1 MASTSGNVTQL
12 LMEWRNGDRQAL
24 DALIPIVYDE
34 LRAIAR
40 RYMNR
45 ERSGHTLQTAALIN
59 EAYLRLVDKQD
70 VAWQNRTHFFAISA
84 RIMRNLLV
92 DHARARQMAKR
103 GGGAVQVSLNEAIA
117 GSEPEMTV
125 DMLALDEA
133 LTRLAEFDERKA
145 RIVEL
150 RFFGGLSADETAEAL
165 DLSEITIKR
174 EWLKAKAW
182 LFRELGGTEP
192 PQSGE

>member
-70 VAWQNRTHFFAISA
+70 IAWQNRTHFFAISA

-92 DHARARQMAKR
+92 DYARARQMEKR

-117 GSEPEMTV
+117 GNEPEMTV
-125 DMLALDEA
+125 DMLSLDEA

-182 LFRELGGTEP
+182 LFRELKGTEP